1 MLDFELMSFLSSFFP
16 LSFVPIMNMPR
27 VVKSTGWK
35 FGDVAC
41 AEEVAMLDVR
51 MSDMKQED
59 GNASFLSPLPRSILS
74 VKYGVEYLDI

>member
-1 MLDFELMSFLSSFFP
+1 
-16 LSFVPIMNMPR
+16 MNMPR

-41 AEEVAMLDVR
+41 AEEVAMLDVS

-59 GNASFLSPLPRSILS
+59 GRGKLSFSPAQ
-74 VKYGVEYLDI
+74 KYTQC